1 MFRKI
6 IGKPLTWLI
15 ASMAVIM
22 AIAMS
27 LGYLGAFLG
36 PESHVHDFPLGIV
49 NEDAGIT
56 VLGQTR
62 NTGDEVLATI
72 LADDSPSTGKVKWHV
87 YESREELVDALE
99 ANDVYAGIVIPAE
112 FTRNLAG
119 VMQPGLAGDNPQQA
133 TVEVVY
139 NHGGGSIAAANA
151 RNITAGVT
159 GRIQATAQQQVQAS
173 IQSESIP
180 AGMLNLYANPVRIVE
195 TDLVPAVAHTGAGMA
210 PIYVAIVATVGGLL
224 AASILNMGVD
234 FMAGHTSLG
243 PRLERM
249 RGEPLPATLTEMYLL
264 KSLLL
269 VVVSL
274 VGGLATTLIATRIL
288 DLPVSSEWIFFGL
301 VVIGMLAAGAPT
313 LAFIALIGTPGIL
326 LGLLLTTI
334 LGVPSSGGVFPH
346 ALMPKA
352 YTWLGTVAPV
362 QYLYAAVRSVV
373 FFDGRGEAGLSTWW
387 VVALYAAGGLI
398 VGYVV
403 TVLVQRHRRHVG
415 ESAPPATDATPIS
428 S

>member
-6 IGKPLTWLI
+6 LAKPLTWLI
-15 ASMAVIM
+15 ASTAVII
-22 AIAMS
+22 AVAMS

-36 PESHVHDFPLGIV
+36 PESSVHDFPLGIV

-56 VLGQTR
+56 VLGQPR
-62 NTGDEVLATI
+62 NTGEDVMSTI

-87 YESREELVDALE
+87 FESRDELVNALE
-99 ANDVYAGIVIPAE
+99 ANEIYAGIVIPAN
-112 FTRNLAG
+112 FTQNLAG
-119 VMQPGLAGDNPQQA
+119 VMQPALAGNNPQQA
-133 TVEVVY
+133 EVEVVY

-159 GRIQATAQQQVQAS
+159 GRIQAIAQQQVQAS
-173 IQSESIP
+173 IQSDTIP
-180 AGMLNLYANPVRIVE
+180 ADMLNVYASPVRIVE
-195 TDLVPAVAHTGAGMA
+195 TDLVPAVAHTGSGMA

-249 RGEPLPATLTEMYLL
+249 RGEPLPASLTEMYLL

-269 VVVSL
+269 VVASL
-274 VGGLATTLIATRIL
+274 VGGLATTLIATRLL
-288 DLPVSSEWIFFGL
+288 DLPVSSEWLFFGL
-301 VVIGMLAAGAPT
+301 VVIGMLAAGGPT

-346 ALMPKA
+346 ALMPKV

-362 QYLYAAVRSVV
+362 RYFYDAVRSVV
-373 FFDGRGEAGLSTWW
+373 FFDGRAEAGLSTWW
-387 VVALYAAGGLI
+387 VLVLYAAGGLI
-398 VGYVV
+398 VGYVA
-403 TVLVQRHRRHVG
+403 TVLVQRHRRRVG
-415 ESAPPATDATPIS
+415 ESTPPAPDAPPVS